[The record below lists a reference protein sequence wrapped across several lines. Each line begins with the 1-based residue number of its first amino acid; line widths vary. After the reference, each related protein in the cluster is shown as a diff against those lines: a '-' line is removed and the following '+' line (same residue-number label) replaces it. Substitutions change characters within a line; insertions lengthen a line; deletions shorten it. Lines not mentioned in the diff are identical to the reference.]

1 MCGIP
6 ENGPA
11 HKRRLGDRA
20 VPLQFAADAHR
31 PTKRANSTF
40 SGLVTG
46 LDSGWQNVRV
56 SHGDRK
62 HAGSRKAPRAARP
75 RKRIDPRVG
84 VYAVGVT
91 FCVVAWG
98 YLVFAAIDF
107 GGTAREGRGIAWLFL
122 FVACIGAACCLFAG
136 LMLGMRALIALGLV
150 TPAADEDP
158 APSTP
163 SAPAAPRAPGGRRAL
178 R

>member
-1 MCGIP
+1 VCGIP
-6 ENGPA
+6 KNGPS
-11 HKRRLGDRA
+11 HKRHLGDTA
-20 VPLQFAADAHR
+20 VPLQFAADAHQA
-31 PTKRANSTF
+31 TKRAIATF
-40 SGLVTG
+40 SRLVTRRG
-46 LDSGWQNVRV
+46 TGWQNVRV

-62 HAGSRKAPRAARP
+62 HAGSRKAPRTARP

-150 TPAADEDP
+150 TRPADEDP
-158 APSTP
+158 APS
-163 SAPAAPRAPGGRRAL
+163 APPAPRVPGGRRAL

>member
-1 MCGIP
+1 M
-6 ENGPA
+6 
-11 HKRRLGDRA
+11 
-20 VPLQFAADAHR
+20 
-31 PTKRANSTF
+31 
-40 SGLVTG
+40 
-46 LDSGWQNVRV
+46 RV

-84 VYAVGVT
+84 IYAVGVT

-136 LMLGMRALIALGLV
+136 LMLGTRALLALGLI
-150 TPAADEDP
+150 TPPVDEQP
-158 APSTP
+158 APSAP
-163 SAPAAPRAPGGRRAL
+163 SAPPAPRVPGGRRAL

>member
-1 MCGIP
+1 M
-6 ENGPA
+6 
-11 HKRRLGDRA
+11 
-20 VPLQFAADAHR
+20 
-31 PTKRANSTF
+31 
-40 SGLVTG
+40 
-46 LDSGWQNVRV
+46 

-62 HAGSRKAPRAARP
+62 HAGSRKAPRPARS

-136 LMLGMRALIALGLV
+136 LMLGMRALISLGLV
-150 TPAADEDP
+150 TPPADEQP
-158 APSTP
+158 AASTP
-163 SAPAAPRAPGGRRAL
+163 PAERVPGGRRAL